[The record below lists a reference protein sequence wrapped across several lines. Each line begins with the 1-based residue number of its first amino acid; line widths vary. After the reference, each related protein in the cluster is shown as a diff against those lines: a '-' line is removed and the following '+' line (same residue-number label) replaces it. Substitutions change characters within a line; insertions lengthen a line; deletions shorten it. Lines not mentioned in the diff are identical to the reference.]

1 MIYPINNYSITSL
14 NYQNKNNPN
23 FTGLNNPKI
32 RSIADV
38 EFDEYFGF
46 TDAEVRNLLQ
56 YYEIM
61 DHYDIVKEW
70 YDGYRF
76 GNIDVYCPWD
86 VMNYMLE
93 LTRNP

>member
-1 MIYPINNYSITSL
+1 MQAEVAGSVPSVALLSRGTS
-14 NYQNKNNPN
+14 PS

-56 YYEIM
+56 YYELV
-61 DHYDIVKEW
+61 DHYDI
-70 YDGYRF
+70 
-76 GNIDVYCPWD
+76 IMLMLSLA
-86 VMNYMLE
+86 VMISICHAVVRLPE
-93 LTRNP
+93 